1 MKTDRRFR
9 PPKKFPAVETEAL
22 RQREIQ
28 RILTERLDAEL
39 PESLPVVLEREE
51 QQRVAVRERLD

>member
-1 MKTDRRFR
+1 
-9 PPKKFPAVETEAL
+9 VETEAL